1 MPAESYDDIEATLDR
16 LLESTEEV
24 LHRMQQVM
32 RGEIAQDPQI
42 MGRTLA
48 DSLELTLES
57 QRATKA
63 MLVLL
68 KAQTD

>member
-42 MGRTLA
+42 MAKTLA

-57 QRATKA
+57 QKATKA
-63 MLVLL
+63 LLGLL
-68 KAQTD
+68 KTQTS